1 MPIGLALIGLQV
13 VPGLIDFNSS
23 FKSVQ
28 HFLQVF
34 LTLKCHV
41 LKSSMYTGGEGR
53 SPLAPPEIYGQRLK
67 SGVI

>member
-34 LTLKCHV
+34 FTLKCHV
-41 LKSSMYTGGEGR
+41 LKSSMYTGGGR
-53 SPLAPPEIYGQRLK
+53 AEVLLPPLEFMVKG
-67 SGVI
+67 